1 MVEKFSIYGENIGC
15 RLSEIFIVKV
25 LFYTRVHYK
34 CETFRAMHTNHVKTT
49 WWATRYLD
57 RNSDSFRIESFVI
70 WKTRSLF
77 HRVNFIWLCNNI
89 NYVLRVQKCTISKKK
104 IRKFI
109 IFIIYRS
116 SKINFNDVSSCI
128 SRENNRN
135 FITFSLFSPIK
146 RRDNRSIMFVI

>member
-109 IFIIYRS
+109 IFIIYRRLISTMFRIVFRREIIETSLSFLS
-116 SKINFNDVSSCI
+116 SRQLKEGIIV
-128 SRENNRN
+128 R
-135 FITFSLFSPIK
+135 
-146 RRDNRSIMFVI
+146 

>member
-25 LFYTRVHYK
+25 LFYTHVHYK

-89 NYVLRVQKCTISKKK
+89 NYVLRVSILKKEIGK
-104 IRKFI
+104 FIIFI